1 MSTAKFH
8 AYFRKFG
15 PFSVSSTK
23 NLTMRSFEKF
33 TFTYCKV
40 YFPLLEKILRD
51 AAYIYVYVIP

>member
-8 AYFRKFG
+8 AYCRKFG

-33 TFTYCKV
+33 TFTHCKV
-40 YFPLLEKILRD
+40 YFPLLKKILRD
-51 AAYIYVYVIP
+51 AA